1 MCVYYY
7 NYAYICTYAVNFIWH
22 IFFVCYLLVS
32 HELYDLFPNNS
43 EPSVLGKSVIL
54 KVEISARVKEI
65 GLPWWLRG

>member
-1 MCVYYY
+1 M
-7 NYAYICTYAVNFIWH
+7 YIIITMFKFVHMRSVLFG
-22 IFFVCYLLVS
+22 IFFLICYSLVRS

-43 EPSVLGKSVIL
+43 EPFVLGKSVIL